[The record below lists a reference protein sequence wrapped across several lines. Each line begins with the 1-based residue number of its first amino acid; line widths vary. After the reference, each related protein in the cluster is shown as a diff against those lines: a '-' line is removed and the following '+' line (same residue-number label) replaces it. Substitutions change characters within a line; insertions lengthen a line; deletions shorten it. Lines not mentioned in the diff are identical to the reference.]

1 MKRRKQQKSQAT
13 KAPASGAY
21 PPLPFAE
28 LPQHNSYALLFLI
41 NVIVGLVWQQIFPI
55 FGSVDYL
62 VGFVIG
68 FFAIWFSNRTYGR
81 RAYDLAYF
89 IGFILWEILLSN
101 FMLAKL
107 VIQPKPKLDPGIVA
121 VPLTVSTELEIMM
134 LASLITLTPGTISV
148 DLGENAQRERVLY
161 IHNLTLGDPEEFRM
175 SVKNTFERLL
185 LRVTRG
191 RDA

>member
-13 KAPASGAY
+13 KVPASGAY

-121 VPLTVSTELEIMM
+121 VPLTVSTMVVCSQSGAPFGTRFWKNDLPDAPSGNRCIRTGRPPIQRINGSAT
-134 LASLITLTPGTISV
+134 AS
-148 DLGENAQRERVLY
+148 
-161 IHNLTLGDPEEFRM
+161 
-175 SVKNTFERLL
+175 
-185 LRVTRG
+185 
-191 RDA
+191 